1 MALVCGFCGAEN
13 RDRARFCRGCARP
26 LSAAHPGAAGPAGSG
41 AEHRAGRRAKRLA
54 SAEGVADGTANHTSG
69 AEAGGASIAGQHR
82 LRVAALALLP
92 LLALVLGI
100 GWLVARPSVPA
111 QASHPVAGADAAIA
125 TVSATAPASP
135 ATGDH
140 GAAVF
145 AALEA
150 ARAAS
155 AVPVSA
161 PAPARRDPQPAA
173 LRARAPAPPKPA
185 VLPAKAPAASEPVP
199 VAAVT
204 PPPAPAAPVAPPQT
218 PPPSVEQACAGSG
231 NFLARDI
238 CRLKACGQPA
248 AANDPVCVRY
258 REMEAANRRD
268 PDR

>member
-1 MALVCGFCGAEN
+1 MALVCGSCGAEN

-26 LSAAHPGAAGPAGSG
+26 LSAAHPGAEGPAERRS
-41 AEHRAGRRAKRLA
+41 ERRARGRAREDETGTAHTSADGAPAGAAGTRRLRLA
-54 SAEGVADGTANHTSG
+54 
-69 AEAGGASIAGQHR
+69 
-82 LRVAALALLP
+82 ALSVLP
-92 LLALVLGI
+92 LLALALGI

-111 QASHPVAGADAAIA
+111 PASHPVAGADAAIT

-173 LRARAPAPPKPA
+173 SRARVPAPPKPA
-185 VLPAKAPAASEPVP
+185 ALPAKAPAASEPVP
-199 VAAVT
+199 VASVM
-204 PPPAPAAPVAPPQT
+204 PPPASVAPVAPPQA
-218 PPPSVEQACAGSG
+218 PPPSVEQVCAGSG
-231 NFLARDI
+231 NFLARDV
-238 CRLKACGQPA
+238 CRLKACRQPA
-248 AANDPVCVRY
+248 AVNDPVCVRY
-258 REMEAANRRD
+258 RDMEAANRRD